1 MASTL
6 QPERWAL
13 LRVKEIS
20 NAKLDAPRTRIDV
33 RFVSV
38 KAPEESFW
46 DKFYLTEK
54 AISRVAC
61 FASRCGVERE
71 VKSAKDV
78 DVKLVAEL
86 LNKQVWA
93 KLKIDEREGGKLST
107 DGWNFKST
115 AEPPE
120 EESTIDYR
128 AQDEIEIAL
137 ENLE

>member
-1 MASTL
+1 MTAAL

-13 LRVKEIS
+13 LRIKEIS
-20 NAKLDAPRTRIDV
+20 NAGLDAPRTRLDV
-33 RFVSV
+33 RFESV
-38 KAPEESFW
+38 KAPGDLFW
-46 DKFYLTEK
+46 DAFWLSEK
-54 AISRVAC
+54 AISRLAC
-61 FASRCGVERE
+61 LVSRCGIERE

-93 KLKIDEREGGKLST
+93 KLKADERGARGALIT

-115 AEPPE
+115 EEPPE
-120 EESTIDYR
+120 EETAIDYR

-137 ENLE
+137 EGL